1 MFKNLN
7 TVKYWRSRKE
17 AKLAEKA
24 QVDANK
30 LVEYR
35 LKLELQ
41 QLLNQYL
48 SSYDRI
54 MLEVSPKVLT
64 EFTNVIADE
73 AFSWLVVTQ
82 VDANKYV
89 FAEREVAI

>member
-24 QVDANK
+24 KGNK